1 VITDAH
7 IDNLPESSGV
17 YLFKDRDNNIIYIGK
32 AKNLKD
38 RVKSYVR
45 AGTKHIKTERLVE
58 NIDHVDFVL
67 TGSEKEA
74 FLLENNLLKEHT
86 PRYNVNLKDNKT
98 YISLKL
104 TVRDRYP
111 ALFPTRKIV
120 DDGSL
125 YFGPYPHAGE
135 VKDVLKLIE
144 HIYPIRKCK
153 DTVFR
158 QRKRA
163 CMLYELGKCLGPCVQ
178 GVDEGQYRKIIDELT
193 DFLSGND
200 EKLLKDMGQRIS
212 RAVSSWNFE
221 EAQTLKERYTAIRG
235 MVEKQH
241 VHEHFGKNR
250 DIWAFSEDE
259 RKVTIVLLTFRR
271 GVLISRR
278 LFKEPF
284 FADTQ
289 DEAITTF
296 LFQYYSTQPIPDEL
310 ILSEDVADMD
320 YLEKH
325 LEERKKGPLKI
336 LGPKHRSS
344 KDMVRLAIENLHGTE
359 PVAIDEAFRRTLSL
373 RAIPSRIEI
382 YDISHIHGK
391 NPTGAMVVFE
401 DFKPAKKAYRVFH
414 IREASTMDDV
424 AMIDEV
430 LKRRVKD
437 LSLGPLP
444 DLFIIDGGK
453 GQLAAAKSVL
463 KGSGIDK
470 DVISIAKGE
479 RRKRME
485 DIIYIPARKNPLIL
499 SKASP
504 VFKEIVKMR
513 DEAHRFA
520 ISSHRRWKTR
530 EDLR

>member
-1 VITDAH
+1 
-7 IDNLPESSGV
+7 
-17 YLFKDRDNNIIYIGK
+17 
-32 AKNLKD
+32 
-38 RVKSYVR
+38 
-45 AGTKHIKTERLVE
+45 
-58 NIDHVDFVL
+58 
-67 TGSEKEA
+67 
-74 FLLENNLLKEHT
+74 
-86 PRYNVNLKDNKT
+86 
-98 YISLKL
+98 
-104 TVRDRYP
+104 
-111 ALFPTRKIV
+111 
-120 DDGSL
+120 
-125 YFGPYPHAGE
+125 
-135 VKDVLKLIE
+135 
-144 HIYPIRKCK
+144 
-153 DTVFR
+153 
-158 QRKRA
+158 
-163 CMLYELGKCLGPCVQ
+163 MLYELGKCLGPCVQ

-414 IREASTMDDV
+414 IRGTSTMDDV